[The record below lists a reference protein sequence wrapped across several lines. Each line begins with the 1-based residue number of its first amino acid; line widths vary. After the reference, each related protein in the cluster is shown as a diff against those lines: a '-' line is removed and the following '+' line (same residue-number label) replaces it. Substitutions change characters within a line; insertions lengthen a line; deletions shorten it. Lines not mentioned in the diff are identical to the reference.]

1 MAEDFHYSKRTSKS
15 VDEAVQALEEALK
28 EQKFGVLWQ
37 MDIPSKLKEKGVD
50 FDKPYRVLEICNPH
64 EAKQAL
70 SQNPMVG
77 YFLPCKVVVYEDH
90 GETVIGLPRPT
101 TLMGVIGDDG
111 LMETAQRVETALR
124 AAVEK
129 AAG

>member
-101 TLMGVIGDDG
+101 TLMGIIRDDG